1 MLEMKSKFKVIP
13 LHRYPLGVDA
23 SELEEV
29 GDGERLPSVAK
40 LARERMAAEM
50 SDIAARREERKQ
62 YR

>member
-1 MLEMKSKFKVIP
+1 M
-13 LHRYPLGVDA
+13 
-23 SELEEV
+23 
-29 GDGERLPSVAK
+29 PSVAK

>member
-1 MLEMKSKFKVIP
+1 M
-13 LHRYPLGVDA
+13 HRYPLGVDA

-29 GDGERLPSVAK
+29 GDGEKLPSVAK